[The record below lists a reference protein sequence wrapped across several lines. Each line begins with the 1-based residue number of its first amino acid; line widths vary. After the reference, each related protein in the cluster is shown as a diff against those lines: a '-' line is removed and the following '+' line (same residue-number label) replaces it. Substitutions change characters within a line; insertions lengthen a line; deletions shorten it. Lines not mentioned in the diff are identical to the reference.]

1 LMMTISTF
9 GMEIAARADGVDE
22 TPIGVVSI
30 AKSLARNLLTN
41 PLIIGIL
48 AGIVWRLTGF
58 GISGVAKQVTDL
70 LGGTTGPLALIALGM
85 GLIKYGI
92 RGNLAPAFGLSVLS
106 LIVMPAVIWLAGSH
120 VFLLPPV
127 WLGVAVLGAA
137 CPTGVNAYLFA
148 IHFKTGEGLAT
159 NSIVL
164 STLGS
169 IITLPLWLSLI
180 VS

>member
-1 LMMTISTF
+1 
-9 GMEIAARADGVDE
+9 
-22 TPIGVVSI
+22 
-30 AKSLARNLLTN
+30 
-41 PLIIGIL
+41 
-48 AGIVWRLTGF
+48 
-58 GISGVAKQVTDL
+58 
-70 LGGTTGPLALIALGM
+70 
-85 GLIKYGI
+85 
-92 RGNLAPAFGLSVLS
+92 
-106 LIVMPAVIWLAGSH
+106 MPVVIWLAGSH
-120 VFLLPPV
+120 VFLLPPL
-127 WLGVAVLGAA
+127 WLAVAVLGAA